1 MPLALSTSER
11 QETLVVVV
19 EIENIPYF
27 IFFDNDGD

>member
-11 QETLVVVV
+11 KETLVVVV
-19 EIENIPYF
+19 AIENIPYF